1 MTDKERYMQVLE
13 WEHAT
18 TLKVM
23 KAFPAGKLSFKPH
36 ERSLSA
42 GEVMMRFAGEQMIMA
57 SLPSGGFEAPP
68 AEGPKQEM
76 TLDQI
81 LNVFEQGFREV
92 HKALAGL
99 SEEDFNNKMTS
110 FFGMKMKMADAF
122 WIPVKDQ
129 IHHRGQ
135 LSVYIRLAGG
145 KVPSIYGPSADEPGM

>member
-23 KAFPAGKLSFKPH
+23 KAFPADKLSFKPH
-36 ERSLSA
+36 QRSLSA
-42 GEVMMRFAGEQMIMA
+42 HDLMMRFVGEQMLMA
-57 SLPSGGFEAPP
+57 SLPSGGFDAPP
-68 AEGPKQEM
+68 AGMNKEM
-76 TLDQI
+76 SIDQI
-81 LNVFEQGFREV
+81 LNMYEEGFMKV
-92 HKALAGL
+92 VKILKNM

-110 FFGMKMKMADAF
+110 FFGNKMKMADAF
-122 WIPVKDQ
+122 WMPVKDQ